1 MAFSSCII
9 TKKLFFTRFSTL
21 PRFAF
26 LNSIPWL
33 GVSRSQNLTRYLKIL
48 IVGRQMWCADMKLI
62 WQSLHLKSFWGK
74 QLAWKTMSFPATNR
88 NFSPQLVLTLLFQH
102 ILPHPRP
109 SPIEVHCS
117 APRVHQKSFLFF
129 ISHFCSSVS
138 WLSHLWES
146 IQWLGLVQE
155 LVLVSENI
163 MVEDKHGHMKLLLVT
178 NIFTWT
184 ALEGEQ
190 LKSRTAERI
199 GLASLC
205 ELLSPHHLR
214 FNHWTWKDISRSPDI
229 SRLQIWTNSRI
240 VDLIGFLN

>member
-1 MAFSSCII
+1 
-9 TKKLFFTRFSTL
+9 
-21 PRFAF
+21 
-26 LNSIPWL
+26 
-33 GVSRSQNLTRYLKIL
+33 
-48 IVGRQMWCADMKLI
+48 MWCADMKLI

-102 ILPHPRP
+102 ILPRPRP

-190 LKSRTAERI
+190 LKSRTTEGKATCSRSWPQTHFSPAPNRI
-199 GLASLC
+199 GLASLVSYLTDQTGV
-205 ELLSPHHLR
+205 EFAHVLSDRHIQ
-214 FNHWTWKDISRSPDI
+214 NWI
-229 SRLQIWTNSRI
+229 
-240 VDLIGFLN
+240 